1 MNQASQPHISKP
13 ITLLEAAQDE
23 LKNAEQFALQPL
35 DLLQANFVASAPD
48 KQDSPAKKRR
58 TTDAPLED
66 EIKPEMSAV

>member
-23 LKNAEQFALQPL
+23 LKNAEKFALQPL
-35 DLLQANFVASAPD
+35 DLLQADFVAYAPD

-58 TTDAPLED
+58 TIDAPLED
-66 EIKPEMSAV
+66 EIKPKMSAV